1 MFRECVVNQI
11 SSFIFLW
18 ETIPNLSV
26 LSEGNQ
32 LQQVTIIILHLFFG
46 HLQYLYIFF
55 CWNAVNIFLHFKL
68 LGTRGRLSFKKIK
81 SFFIHLTLKCLNVVS
96 FYILKTCS
104 EPNLILIPCGQMAK
118 KSTFVLHCLFRL
130 SDLPAI
136 KIGLTENFKWPR
148 FKKTRKT
155 ITEVFPVNVRSF
167 LSNTRKGR

>member
-1 MFRECVVNQI
+1 MSLIKCLLLF
-11 SSFIFLW
+11 FLW

-32 LQQVTIIILHLFFG
+32 LQQATIIILHLFFR
-46 HLQYLYIFF
+46 HLQYLYVFF
-55 CWNAVNIFLHFKL
+55 FWNAVNIFLHFKL
-68 LGTRGRLSFKKIK
+68 LGTRSRLSFKKIK

-136 KIGLTENFKWPR
+136 KIGLTENLNYQGL
-148 FKKTRKT
+148 RKLAKQLQKY
-155 ITEVFPVNVRSF
+155 S
-167 LSNTRKGR
+167 L